1 MPASTEKPST
11 RACFHFIY
19 GILYSSLFN
28 IRMLTFILEQAF
40 TFHIPSETLRLHH
53 MFCICFIIYV
63 YFINSDLPLSPS
75 ALCQRQQF
83 SVFPSSHREGADC
96 QNISGH
102 SSKEGLEGRP
112 RSLDTVQELVASI
125 EPHSSQP
132 LSYSNS

>member
-1 MPASTEKPST
+1 MPASTEKPCT

-40 TFHIPSETLRLHH
+40 TFHIPSETLRLHR

-102 SSKEGLEGRP
+102 SSKEGLGGRP
-112 RSLDTVQELVASI
+112 RSLDTAQELVASI

>member
-11 RACFHFIY
+11 RAFFHFIY

-28 IRMLTFILEQAF
+28 TCMLTFILEQAF
-40 TFHIPSETLRLHH
+40 TFHIPSEILRLHS
-53 MFCICFIIYV
+53 MFCICFIIYA
-63 YFINSDLPLSPS
+63 YFINSDWPLSPS

-83 SVFPSSHREGADC
+83 GVFPSSHRDGAYC

-102 SSKEGLEGRP
+102 SSKEGLGGRP
-112 RSLDTVQELVASI
+112 RSLDTVQELAASL
-125 EPHSSQP
+125 EPHGSQP

>member
-11 RACFHFIY
+11 RAFFYLIY

-40 TFHIPSETLRLHH
+40 TFHIPSETLRLHP

-102 SSKEGLEGRP
+102 SSKERP
-112 RSLDTVQELVASI
+112 RSLDTLQELVASI
-125 EPHSSQP
+125 EPYSSQP